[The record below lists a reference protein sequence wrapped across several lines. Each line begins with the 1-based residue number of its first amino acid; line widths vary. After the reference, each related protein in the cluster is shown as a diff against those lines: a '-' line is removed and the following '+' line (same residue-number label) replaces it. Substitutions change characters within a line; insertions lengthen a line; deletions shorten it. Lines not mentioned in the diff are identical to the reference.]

1 MNSSPVMQQYLRES
15 RAPNERLYETV
26 RRKRADAA
34 VFKNI
39 FFSDPNRGL
48 EHMFRG
54 HFTGLLEGVS
64 ARG

>member
-15 RAPNERLYETV
+15 RTPYERLHETV
-26 RRKRADAA
+26 RRTRANAA

-48 EHMFRG
+48 ERMFRG

-64 ARG
+64 ERG